1 MRNLNFLNG
10 WVNAGRYIIRSS
22 AQSFMG
28 VNQLAFVGSSC
39 GSGDEK
45 PQPSACGAGDDDK
58 PQPSAC
64 GAGDDSQPKPSACGS
79 SCGAGD
85 SK

>member
-1 MRNLNFLNG
+1 MSNLSFLNG
-10 WVNAGRYIIRSS
+10 WVNAGRYITHRS

-28 VNQLAFVGSSC
+28 VNRPAFTGSSC
-39 GSGDEK
+39 G
-45 PQPSACGAGDDDK
+45 AGDDK

-64 GAGDDSQPKPSACGS
+64 GADDDSLPQPSACGS